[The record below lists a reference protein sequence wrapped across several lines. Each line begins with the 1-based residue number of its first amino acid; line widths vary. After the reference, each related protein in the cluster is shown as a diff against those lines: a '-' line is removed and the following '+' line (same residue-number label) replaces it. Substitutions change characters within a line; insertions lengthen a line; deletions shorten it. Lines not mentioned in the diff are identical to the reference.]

1 MFNFLLRQTDNFICT
16 NVKSIFEGLETNYKN
31 KDIKVD
37 LNQELKSL
45 EFDPFVRIRQK
56 SSAFE
61 KSIKLKLTSVIGIFF
76 VLIPLAVMLYVSYD
90 MNVPYAYAFI
100 VTFVVAI
107 FAAYRT
113 NKVITRYSNFRHSL
127 GLGLC

>member
-1 MFNFLLRQTDNFICT
+1 MFNFLLKQTDNFICS
-16 NVKSIFEGLETNYKN
+16 NVKNIFEGLETNYKN

-76 VLIPLAVMLYVSYD
+76 VLIPLVIMLVVSHD
-90 MNVPYAYAFI
+90 MHIPYAYSYIVAFAI
-100 VTFVVAI
+100 AI

-113 NKVITRYSNFRHSL
+113 NKVTTRYSNFRHSL

>member
-1 MFNFLLRQTDNFICT
+1 MFNFLLKQTDNFICVG
-16 NVKSIFEGLETNYKN
+16 VKNIFEGLETNYKN

-56 SSAFE
+56 GSAFE
-61 KSIKLKLTSVIGIFF
+61 KSVKLKLTSVIGTFF
-76 VLIPLAVMLYVSYD
+76 VLIPLAIMLYASYS
-90 MNVPYAYAFI
+90 MNIPYAYSFI
-100 VTFVVAI
+100 LTFVVAI

-113 NKVITRYSNFRHSL
+113 NKVTTRYSNFRHSL